1 LKDYTAALETLKENP
16 LSGGY
21 SSSLHA
27 TLGSLEISETL
38 NEAVYLP
45 SIQQYIG
52 QLIVC
57 LKNRFPQSRVLT
69 LLGYLDP
76 RNVEKATPTTVMDL
90 AECFDLEQSKL
101 WSEYLVYRSLASS
114 LKKPEKQSLMEKSM
128 EVVLGPDNQEA
139 MQQSFPLIFDILNHL
154 TVLSASS
161 VRAERLISA
170 MKRIKTAQSNQL
182 KTETLSSL
190 IRVLAEGPPVQDWNP
205 IPAMHMW
212 ESSGPSTRRIETS
225 KP

>member
-1 LKDYTAALETLKENP
+1 VKKPTFVATLLILSDVLEVLGKMSRCFQANNLNLFSVESLVEHYTAALETLKENP

-38 NEAVYLP
+38 NEAAYLP

-76 RNVEKATPTTVMDL
+76 RNVEKATPTTVT
-90 AECFDLEQSKL
+90 
-101 WSEYLVYRSLASS
+101 W
-114 LKKPEKQSLMEKSM
+114 
-128 EVVLGPDNQEA
+128 
-139 MQQSFPLIFDILNHL
+139 I
-154 TVLSASS
+154 
-161 VRAERLISA
+161 
-170 MKRIKTAQSNQL
+170 
-182 KTETLSSL
+182 
-190 IRVLAEGPPVQDWNP
+190 
-205 IPAMHMW
+205 
-212 ESSGPSTRRIETS
+212 
-225 KP
+225 